1 MAQQLV
7 QQPQMGTPLGHDCF
21 KIRMAITAKGKGKSG
36 GARVITH
43 VQVTKEHIFLLSI
56 YDKSEAENITDKE
69 LLGRLKNLY

>member
-21 KIRMAITAKGKGKSG
+21 KIRMTITAKGKGKSG

-69 LLGRLKNLY
+69 LLGRLKNL

>member
-1 MAQQLV
+1 
-7 QQPQMGTPLGHDCF
+7 MGTPLGHDCF

-69 LLGRLKNLY
+69 LLGRLKNL